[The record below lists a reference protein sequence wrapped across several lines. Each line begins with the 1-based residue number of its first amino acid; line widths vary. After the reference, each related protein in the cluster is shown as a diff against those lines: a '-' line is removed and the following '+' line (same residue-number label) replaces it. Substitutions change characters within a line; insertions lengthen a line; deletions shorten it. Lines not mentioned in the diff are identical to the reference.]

1 VKEDC
6 LRIVGGEPTPVQ
18 VLAWR
23 RLWDI
28 LLAPVESQSTNT
40 VAESAATRGTA
51 SPSLKPERQG
61 IEVTDDGAL

>member
-1 VKEDC
+1 VKEDY

-28 LLAPVESQSTNT
+28 LLAPVESRSTNA
-40 VAESAATRGTA
+40 VDESAAMPETA
-51 SPSLKPERQG
+51 RPSLEPEPQH
-61 IEVTDDGAL
+61 IEGTNDGGS